1 MTTAL
6 ARVWLGAGAVTDC
19 VWVRTDRSD
28 RGEDEPQPSSASND
42 SNDSNTVARARLIGN
57 EL

>member
-6 ARVWLGAGAVTDC
+6 ARVWLGAWTVTDC
-19 VWVRTDRSD
+19 VWVRTGRSD
-28 RGEDEPQPSSASND
+28 RGEDEPQPSSD